1 MNGFTREVLEM
12 TDILLIG
19 IKCLAAILAGIFA
32 GNGAV
37 YFFNKMPAAWLC
49 DYGEKPS
56 EELLDPYTQRVKSYP
71 WKFIFTMLFVVLG
84 IKMVMDDWQFAI
96 AGICALW
103 LLLEMAIADQKY
115 LIVPDQLIILLA
127 LTALGFI
134 PFHGNWLDCLIGGA
148 VGFGVMGFVAILGKM
163 AYRRDTL
170 GGGDIKLFAS
180 LGLIT
185 GLNGILII
193 FVIATL
199 ISAAHLI
206 WLLARKKI
214 KRSDTVAMVPYIA
227 IAASVYLVFLWGYAD
242 VLLL

>member
-1 MNGFTREVLEM
+1 
-12 TDILLIG
+12 
-19 IKCLAAILAGIFA
+19 
-32 GNGAV
+32 
-37 YFFNKMPAAWLC
+37 
-49 DYGEKPS
+49 
-56 EELLDPYTQRVKSYP
+56 
-71 WKFIFTMLFVVLG
+71 
-84 IKMVMDDWQFAI
+84 
-96 AGICALW
+96 
-103 LLLEMAIADQKY
+103 
-115 LIVPDQLIILLA
+115 
-127 LTALGFI
+127 
-134 PFHGNWLDCLIGGA
+134 
-148 VGFGVMGFVAILGKM
+148 VMGFVAILGKM

>member
-1 MNGFTREVLEM
+1 M

-103 LLLEMAIADQKY
+103 PVSYTHLGSLISPGLAVFLEMQEGY
-115 LIVPDQLIILLA
+115 LLKCVVNQ
-127 LTALGFI
+127 GE
-134 PFHGNWLDCLIGGA
+134 
-148 VGFGVMGFVAILGKM
+148 
-163 AYRRDTL
+163 
-170 GGGDIKLFAS
+170 
-180 LGLIT
+180 
-185 GLNGILII
+185 
-193 FVIATL
+193 
-199 ISAAHLI
+199 
-206 WLLARKKI
+206 
-214 KRSDTVAMVPYIA
+214 
-227 IAASVYLVFLWGYAD
+227 
-242 VLLL
+242 

>member
-1 MNGFTREVLEM
+1 MASAGDGYCRSKISDCAGPVDYSFGADR
-12 TDILLIG
+12 IG
-19 IKCLAAILAGIFA
+19 L
-32 GNGAV
+32 
-37 YFFNKMPAAWLC
+37 Y
-49 DYGEKPS
+49 
-56 EELLDPYTQRVKSYP
+56 
-71 WKFIFTMLFVVLG
+71 
-84 IKMVMDDWQFAI
+84 
-96 AGICALW
+96 
-103 LLLEMAIADQKY
+103 
-115 LIVPDQLIILLA
+115 
-127 LTALGFI
+127 

-206 WLLARKKI
+206 WLLARKK
-214 KRSDTVAMVPYIA
+214 
-227 IAASVYLVFLWGYAD
+227 
-242 VLLL
+242 

>member
-1 MNGFTREVLEM
+1 M
-12 TDILLIG
+12 TDMLLIG

-37 YFFNKMPAAWLC
+37 YFFNKMPPQWLC
-49 DYGEKPS
+49 DYGEEPS
-56 EELLDPYTQRVKSYP
+56 EELKDIYTQRVKSYP

-84 IKMVMDDWQFAI
+84 IKLAMDDWQFAI

-103 LLLEMAIADQKY
+103 LLLEMAIADAKY
-115 LIVPDQLIILLA
+115 RIVPDQLVILLA

-134 PFHGNWLDCLIGGA
+134 PFHGSWMDCLFGGLA
-148 VGFGVMGFVAILGKM
+148 GFGVMGFVAVIGKM
-163 AYRRDTL
+163 AYRRDAL

-185 GLNGILII
+185 GLTGILVI
-193 FVIATL
+193 FVLTTL
-199 ISAAHLI
+199 LSAAHLI

-227 IAASVYLVFLWGYAD
+227 IAASIYLVFLWGFGD